1 MKVVIVSASV
11 LRIASLPI
19 NEIVNGDSIV
29 GQIDE
34 AVGLC
39 SIPATQVDV
48 LVYLTALDHMAEV
61 MAAVAA
67 GDQVNLLVMRHQVLE
82 VGAALLELY
91 GAKEHLFHTG
101 LLEEY
106 GTVTYATNLK
116 DNHEKI
122 YSNKR

>member
-1 MKVVIVSASV
+1 MVVVVVLQVLLDMPRRVWGKVDLDVVEYV
-11 LRIASLPI
+11 F
-19 NEIVNGDSIV
+19 
-29 GQIDE
+29 
-34 AVGLC
+34 
-39 SIPATQVDV
+39 QVDV